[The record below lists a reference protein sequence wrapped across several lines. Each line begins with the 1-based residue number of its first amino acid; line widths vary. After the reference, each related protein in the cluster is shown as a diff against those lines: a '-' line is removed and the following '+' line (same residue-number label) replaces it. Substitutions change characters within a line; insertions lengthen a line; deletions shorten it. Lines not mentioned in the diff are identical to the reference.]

1 MTTFTTTQAAPP
13 RPRLVR
19 HFANATF
26 TQLSFVWLLIILL
39 LRVGELVL
47 NRVAH
52 GSTGQF
58 GQVLLHGLRADGV
71 FFLRS
76 TFFLGLLYFV
86 FALGSARLAKAAY
99 VTAVVL
105 LAAAQVALMYYFS
118 QTSVTLGAD
127 LFGYSWDEIK
137 QTVGAAGGLSWP
149 VALAALGLVGLVV
162 GAFRLL
168 AGRIPVGERV
178 SPVLLVLSVVAVWL
192 SPTTLL
198 GAPRFDSEY
207 TRNLATNKSL
217 HLATASAEYFFA
229 KTDDPTDIY
238 ADAHFGDTEDIG
250 GNSLAVVN
258 YLNEAQFPFL
268 HRDETPDVLGPFFKP
283 SARRPHVVLI
293 IVESL
298 GRAFMGEDAYLG
310 SFTPFLDSLS
320 RQSLYWQN
328 IVSQG
333 GRTFAV
339 LPSML
344 GSLPFANKGFA
355 DLGAAMPP
363 HVSVL
368 SILKKSGYRTNF
380 YYGGDATFDNM
391 RTFMRKNG
399 TDRIVE
405 EASFG
410 PGFQKMPAEN
420 GFTWGY
426 GDKALFTNFLRVN
439 PPADSTPQLH
449 VVLTVSTHSPFLIN
463 EQEKY
468 YARFE
473 QRLAQL
479 PLTDAKKADRRKYR
493 RELASVLYLDDA
505 LRGFLTAYR
514 QRPDF
519 ENTIFL
525 ITGDHRMPEIP
536 MTTLIDRF
544 HVPLLVYSPRLSR
557 TAEFQSLSSHFDVG
571 PSLLAFLAKNHAVK
585 APTVASWLGTGL
597 DTTRGFRNVHAYPM
611 MMTKSETV
619 DFVMGPYLLNRGN
632 LYKINETLG
641 LEPVQEPDQQSRL
654 AGAFER
660 FRQKNQKFIGG
671 AKLVPDSVQTRFGF

>member
-1 MTTFTTTQAAPP
+1 MNTFTATQAAPP

-19 HFANATF
+19 LFANATF
-26 TQLSFVWLLIILL
+26 TQLSAVWLLLLLL
-39 LRVGELVL
+39 LRVGEFVL
-47 NRVAH
+47 NGIPA
-52 GSTGQF
+52 QF
-58 GQVLLHGLRADGV
+58 GQVLLQGLRGDLV

-76 TFFLGLLYFV
+76 TFFLGILYFV
-86 FALGSARLAKAAY
+86 FALVSARAAKAAY
-99 VTAVVL
+99 ITAVVL
-105 LAAAQVALMYYFS
+105 LTAAQVGLMYYFS
-118 QTSVTLGAD
+118 QTSVPLGAD
-127 LFGYSWDEIK
+127 LYGYSWDEMQ

-149 VALAALGLVGLVV
+149 VGLAAVLLVVLVV

-178 SPVLLVLSVVAVWL
+178 SPVLLVLSGLAVWL
-192 SPTTLL
+192 KPSTLL
-198 GAPRFDSEY
+198 GTPRFESEY
-207 TRNLATNKSL
+207 ARNLAANKSL
-217 HLATASAEYFFA
+217 HLVTASTEYFFA
-229 KTDDPTDIY
+229 ETNDPTDIY
-238 ADAHFGDTEDIG
+238 ADAHFGDTDDIG
-250 GNSLAVVN
+250 GNSLAVLN
-258 YLNEAQFPFL
+258 YLNENQFPFL
-268 HRDETPDVLGPFFKP
+268 HRNETPDVLGPFFKP
-283 SARRPHVVLI
+283 SPVRPNVVLI

-298 GRAFMGEDAYLG
+298 GRAFTGEDAYLG
-310 SFTPFLDSLS
+310 NFTPFIDSLS

-328 IVSQG
+328 ILSVG

-344 GSLPFANKGFA
+344 GSLPLARKGFA
-355 DLGAAMPP
+355 DLGEAMPAP
-363 HVSVL
+363 VSVA
-368 SILKKSGYRTNF
+368 SVLKKSGYRTNF

-399 TDRIVE
+399 VDRIVE

-426 GDKALFTNFLRVN
+426 GDKALFANFLKLN
-439 PPADSTPQLH
+439 PPADSTPQFH

-463 EQEKY
+463 EQDKY
-468 YARFE
+468 LARFE

-479 PLTDAKKADRRKYR
+479 PLSEDKKAARRKYR

-505 LRGFLTAYR
+505 LRGFITAYR

-557 TAEFQSLSSHFDVG
+557 TAEFQSVSSHFDVG
-571 PSLLAFLAKNHAVK
+571 PSLLAYFQKNYGVQI
-585 APTVASWLGTGL
+585 PTVASWLGTGL
-597 DTTRGFRNVHAYPM
+597 DTTRVFRNVHAYPL
-611 MMTKSETV
+611 MMTKTETV
-619 DFVMGPYLLNRGN
+619 DYVMGPYLLNRGN
-632 LYKINETLG
+632 LYKISESLG
-641 LEPVQEPDQQSRL
+641 LDPVREPDQQSRL
-654 AGAFER
+654 SGAFDR
-660 FRQKNQKFIGG
+660 FKQKNQKFIDG
-671 AKLVPDSVQTRFGF
+671 AKLVPDSVQARFGF